1 MIWYVDCKVKVN
13 GDGSKD
19 HPFMHI
25 QDAANVAMA
34 GDEVLV
40 ASGIYREDVS
50 PVNAGT
56 EKKPIVYRSAEH
68 RGAIITGADVFK
80 G

>member
-25 QDAANVAMA
+25 QDAANVRWQEMK
-34 GDEVLV
+34 
-40 ASGIYREDVS
+40 SW
-50 PVNAGT
+50 
-56 EKKPIVYRSAEH
+56 
-68 RGAIITGADVFK
+68 
-80 G
+80 